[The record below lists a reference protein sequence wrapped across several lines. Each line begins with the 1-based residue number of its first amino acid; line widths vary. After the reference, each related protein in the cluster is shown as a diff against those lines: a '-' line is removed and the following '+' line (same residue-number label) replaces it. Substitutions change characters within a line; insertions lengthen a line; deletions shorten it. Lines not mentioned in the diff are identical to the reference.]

1 MKRIFALII
10 AIIAILVFTYSVCAE
25 ELTTDAPDINEEITV
40 SAEDEKGIID
50 TIMNSTV
57 WGSIASFVVMAGG
70 IVIFVWKKFGTVI
83 AMLKGNKA
91 DTSTVLNSVKG
102 AIDDTFAEI
111 QKKLTETQTKLDET
125 EENNKKLTAIL
136 CMYIANDTK
145 YNPTAKAEIM
155 KYTSGIKKFAGTVE
169 EICADAHK
177 AISEAQANEP
187 KQETPALDAIIN
199 EANEQEIMS
208 LI

>member
-1 MKRIFALII
+1 MKRIFALVI
-10 AIIAILVFTYSVCAE
+10 AIIAILTFTYSVCAE
-25 ELTTDAPDINEEITV
+25 ELTSDAPDINEVITV
-40 SAEDEKGIID
+40 TEEEEQGIID
-50 TIMNSTV
+50 MIMNSTA
-57 WGSIASFVVMAGG
+57 WGSIASFFIMAGG
-70 IVIFVWKKFGTVI
+70 IVIFVWKKFGSVI
-83 AMLKGNKA
+83 ALIKGGKA
-91 DTSTVLNSVKG
+91 DTNTVLNSMKG
-102 AIDDTFAEI
+102 AIDASFAEV

-136 CMYIANDTK
+136 CMYIANDTR

-187 KQETPALDAIIN
+187 KQDTPALDAIVS
-199 EANEQEIMS
+199 EVQEQEIMS